1 MQKKAMNY
9 FITGITELLLLSILD
24 KHDSYVYE
32 ITKDISDFSHGI
44 LNISQNTI
52 YTATY
57 KLENEGK
64 ISAYSKLVGKKRTR
78 MYYHIEEP
86 GRKYLRELRQ
96 NYQSTITGVQNILFK
111 LDSGVEF
118 ETTEDEIEE

>member
-1 MQKKAMNY
+1 MAEKNY

-32 ITKDISDFSHGI
+32 ITKHISEFSHDI
-44 LNISQNTI
+44 LSISQNTI

-64 ISAYSKLVGKKRTR
+64 ISAYSELVGKKRTR

-86 GRKYLRELRQ
+86 GRQYLKELRQ
-96 NYQSTITGVQNILFK
+96 NYQSTITGVQNILYM
-111 LDSGVEF
+111 LDSNVDFGVN
-118 ETTEDEIEE
+118 EDEIEE